1 MRVRKFELVNE
12 KGQEFS
18 LMDIYEYCLFTEPSD
33 LGYSYNSEFQRL
45 GELYIE
51 TLRTLNQSQISGN
64 LEFKNYDNFRK
75 FVDFIE
81 SSDSLK
87 WKCVI
92 PYLSGDK
99 TFYKDV
105 SFQSI
110 GKTDLLT
117 EDDKLIDPV
126 VFNCLSL
133 WYEENTVIYT
143 IEQLINEIRW
153 DFRWDSRFTDYD
165 SRNLQYINQGH
176 VEAPIYVEMDG
187 HIVNPQIELYVEG
200 ELYQTVEVTTEIV
213 EYEKFLYDTRENQFF
228 IGKQN
233 TDGTKTNLYSL
244 DYIDFYNDNVIRLPK
259 NKSCEIKLTSENDV
273 LNAKLTIYPRYK
285 AV

>member
-12 KGQEFS
+12 KRQEFS

-165 SRNLQYINQGH
+165 LRNLQYINQGH

-187 HIVNPQIELYVEG
+187 HIVNPQIDLYVEG
-200 ELYQTVEVTTEIV
+200 ELYQTVKITTEIA

-233 TDGTKTNLYSL
+233 VDGTKTNLYSL

>member
-133 WYEENTVIYT
+133 WYEENTIIYT

-187 HIVNPQIELYVEG
+187 HIVNPQIDLYVEG
-200 ELYQTVEVTTEIV
+200 ELYQTVKITTEIA

-233 TDGTKTNLYSL
+233 VDGTKTNLYSL

>member
-187 HIVNPQIELYVEG
+187 HIVNPQIDLYVEG
-200 ELYQTVEVTTEIV
+200 ELYQTVKITTEIA

-233 TDGTKTNLYSL
+233 VDGTKTNLYSL

>member
-1 MRVRKFELVNE
+1 MVREFKLINE

-18 LMDIYEYCLFTEPSD
+18 LMEIKNAFLLTDPQG
-33 LGYSYNSEFQRL
+33 LGYTYNTEYQQL
-45 GELYIE
+45 GNTFIENLRYI
-51 TLRTLNQSQISGN
+51 QQGQIIGTAN
-64 LEFKNYDNFRK
+64 FLEYDNYK
-75 FVDFIE
+75 IFVDFVE
-81 SSDSLK
+81 NSKKLK
-87 WKCVI
+87 FGYKI
-92 PYLSGDK
+92 PYKNESVK
-99 TFYKDV
+99 EYFKDV
-105 SFQSI
+105 NFQSI
-110 GKTDLLT
+110 TKTQKQINGIFVET
-117 EDDKLIDPV
+117 V
-126 VFNCLSL
+126 VFDCLSL

-143 IEQLINEIRW
+143 IEKLTNEIRW

-176 VEAPIYVEMDG
+176 VEAPVYIEMDG
-187 HIVNPQIELYVEG
+187 HIVNPKIELYVEG
-200 ELYQTVEVTTEIV
+200 ELYQTVEVTTEIA

-233 TDGTKTNLYSL
+233 VDGTKTNLFSL